1 MNILPKY
8 YAIKK
13 RRQKGGTDVRCR
25 ILRCLILQDADYNL
39 YYLFYVMSVEEYP
52 GSG

>member
-1 MNILPKY
+1 MNALSKY

-25 ILRCLILQDADYNL
+25 ILRCLVLQDADYNIC
-39 YYLFYVMSVEEYP
+39 YLFFVMSVEELP